1 MANVKNERFR
11 KDAEELVTLAMKKI
25 RSIGNIKRDC
35 RIGKRDMDIF
45 FSVEDQEKII
55 ETLRGEIDN
64 LNWMLTKSKNNGM
77 VRKNDTSNI

>member
-25 RSIGNIKRDC
+25 RSIGNIKRDR